1 MMRCGNIYAKAQ
13 ARAMKAPPT
22 VQKLVATWPAALK
35 AVEEAAGAPDPEIT
49 APVVGAATRGV
60 EVIKWEAE
68 EEAATEEDTL
78 GEEIALEL
86 GVALE
91 VEVSKTV
98 LLGVAVEVGVAVDV
112 GVGVLVEQGPVTVTG
127 IQFRLSELRVPEGVT
142 VPAEAWQ
149 EA

>member
-1 MMRCGNIYAKAQ
+1 
-13 ARAMKAPPT
+13 MKAPPT

-35 AVEEAAGAPDPEIT
+35 AVEEAAGALLPEIT

-60 EVIKWEAE
+60 EVIKWEEKE

-78 GEEIALEL
+78 GEEIAL
-86 GVALE
+86 ALE
-91 VEVSKTV
+91 VAVEVEVGVTV
-98 LLGVAVEVGVAVDV
+98 LVGVAVEVGVAVDV

-127 IQFRLSELRVPEGVT
+127 IQFRLSLFSVPEGVA